1 MLSPRWRKVARD
13 LLSNKTRT
21 LLVVMSIAVGV
32 FAVGVIVSTQLLL
45 SQDLTARYAATNPAD
60 AVLMMSNFD
69 NDVVDTVARMPG
81 VHTAEGR
88 RTVSLR
94 VKVGPNE
101 WRTLSL
107 DAIDDFNKQK
117 LSRVDPV
124 SGAWP
129 PPDKTML
136 VERASLGLIN
146 AQVGDRVTVELAD
159 GKTREIKISGI
170 AHDMNKAPAAFT
182 GSPYGYVNLNTVEWL
197 GFPKTYDQLRVTF
210 NGHMTDRE
218 QVEVAAEEIR
228 KKVEKGD
235 QKVHFIWVPTPG
247 KHPADDAVQPLL
259 LILAVLGGL
268 SLFLSGFLVVNTM
281 SALLMQQQRQI
292 GIMKAVGAQAGQITS
307 LYLGMVLIF
316 GALALFVAVPLGAL
330 GAWALTGYMAS
341 LINFDMMGLRI
352 PLPSLLLQIAV
363 GLLVPLIASLLPI
376 FSGVRVSVREALSS
390 YGVGSGRF
398 GTHLVDR
405 IMERVRGFSRPTL
418 ISLRNTFRRKAR
430 LTLTM
435 FTLVLAGAVFIGV
448 LSVHASLL
456 NTLDAFFNYWHYDV
470 AINFSRPYRTDQ
482 VTAEALSVPGVV
494 DAETWAAAQGG
505 RKRSDD
511 TEGRAM
517 TLLGVPPTTQLLQ
530 PKILEGRWLLPED
543 ENAIV
548 INTAVR
554 EPDMEPDIKLGDDVT
569 FKIDGRDETFKVV
582 GVARTMLTGPL
593 LYVHRD
599 YLEKVTNSVGR
610 AGSVQVITER
620 SDRAFQTQTAEALKN
635 HFKDQGINVSG
646 TQAIGDLRQQIEYQF
661 NLLVVFLTIMATLIA
676 VVGGLGLMGTMS
688 INVIERTRE
697 IGVMRA
703 IGASDGSVMRIFLT
717 EGIFIG
723 LLSWVQAAIFAIPI
737 SRLLSAMVGQ
747 AFLRSP
753 LEYVFSWQGAF
764 LWLGIVLV
772 LASLASLLPSWHAA
786 RLTVRDVLAYE

>member
-13 LLSNKTRT
+13 LLSNKMRT

-45 SQDLTARYAATNPAD
+45 GHDLATTYAATNPAD
-60 AVLMMSNFD
+60 AVLMMSSFD
-69 NDVVDTVARMPG
+69 NDLVDTVARTEG
-81 VHTAEGR
+81 VRTAEGR
-88 RTVSLR
+88 RTVNVR
-94 VKVGPNE
+94 VNVGPDE
-101 WRTLSL
+101 WRTLNL
-107 DAIDDFNKQK
+107 DVIDDFNKQK

-129 PPDKTML
+129 PPDKSML
-136 VERASLGLIN
+136 VERASLAMLN
-146 AQVGDRVTVELAD
+146 AQVGDKVTVEMAD
-159 GKTREIKISGI
+159 GKTREIKVSGI
-170 AHDMNKAPAAFT
+170 AHDMNKVPAAFT
-182 GSPYGYVNLNTVEWL
+182 GSPYGYVSANTVEWL

-210 NGHMTDRE
+210 NGPLTDRE
-218 QVEVAAEEIR
+218 QVEAAAEEIR

-235 QKVHFIWVPTPG
+235 QEVYFIWVPTPG

-281 SALLMQQQRQI
+281 SALLMQQRRQI
-292 GIMKAVGAQAGQITS
+292 GIMKAVGAQANQITG

-316 GALALFVAVPLGAL
+316 GALALLVAIPLGAA
-330 GAWALTGYMAS
+330 GAWGLTAFVAS
-341 LINFDMMGLRI
+341 LINFDMQGLRI

-363 GLLVPLIASLLPI
+363 GLLVPLVASLIPI
-376 FSGVRVSVREALSS
+376 WGGVRVSVREALSS
-390 YGVGSGRF
+390 YGLGSGRF

-430 LTLTM
+430 LALTM
-435 FTLVLAGAVFIGV
+435 FTLVLGGAVFIGV
-448 LSVHASLL
+448 LTVHASLL
-456 NTLDAFFNYWHYDV
+456 NTLDTFFNYWRYD
-470 AINFSRPYRTDQ
+470 AEITFSRAYRSDQ

-494 DAETWAAAQGG
+494 SAETWAAAQGG
-505 RKRSDD
+505 RVRSDGK
-511 TEGRAM
+511 EGRAL
-517 TLLGVPPTTQLLQ
+517 TLLGVPPDTTMIQ
-530 PKILEGRWLLPED
+530 PKLLEGRWLLPED

-582 GVARTMLTGPL
+582 GVARAMLTGPL
-593 LYVHRD
+593 VYADRD
-599 YLEKVTNSVGR
+599 YMEKVTNSIGR

-620 SDRAFQTQTAEALKN
+620 SDRAFQTQTAEALKD
-635 HFKDQGINVSG
+635 HFKDKGINVSG

-661 NLLVVFLTIMATLIA
+661 NLLVVFLTIMAALIA

-717 EGIFIG
+717 EGIFVG
-723 LLSWVQAAIFAIPI
+723 LLSWVQAAIVAIPI
-737 SRLLSAMVGQ
+737 SRLLSAAVGQ

-753 LEYVFSWQGAF
+753 LEYIFSWQGAI
-764 LWLGIVLV
+764 LWLFIVVV

>member
-13 LLSNKTRT
+13 LLSNKMRT
-21 LLVVMSIAVGV
+21 FLVVMSIAVGV

-45 SQDLTARYAATNPAD
+45 GQDLTARYTATDPAD
-60 AVLMMSNFD
+60 AVLFMSSFD
-69 NDVVDTVARMPG
+69 NDLVDTVARMDG
-81 VHTAEGR
+81 VRTAEGR
-88 RTVSLR
+88 RAVTMR

-101 WRTLSL
+101 WRTLAL

-136 VERASLGLIN
+136 VERASLDLVN
-146 AQVGDRVTVELAD
+146 AQVGDKVTVELAD

-182 GSPYGYVNLNTVEWL
+182 GSPTGYISVDTAEWL
-197 GFPKTYDQLRVTF
+197 GFPKTYDQLGVTF
-210 NGHMTDRE
+210 TDRSADRK
-218 QVEVAAEEIR
+218 QVEAMAEEIR

-235 QKVHFIWVPTPG
+235 RTVGFIWVPTPG

-259 LILAVLGGL
+259 LILGVLGAL

-292 GIMKAVGAQAGQITS
+292 GIMKAVGAQASQIIG

-316 GALALFVAVPLGAL
+316 GALALFVAIPLGAL
-330 GAWALTGYMAS
+330 GAWGLTGYVAS
-341 LINFDMMGLRI
+341 LINFDLVGLRI
-352 PLPSLLLQIAV
+352 PLPSLVLQIAV

-376 FSGVRVSVREALSS
+376 LAGVRVSVREALSS

-430 LTLTM
+430 LALTM
-435 FTLVLAGAVFIGV
+435 FTLVLGGAVFIGV
-448 LSVHASLL
+448 LTVHASLI
-456 NTLDAFFNYWHYDV
+456 NTLDTFFNYWRYD
-470 AINFSRPYRTDQ
+470 AEISFSRPYRSDQ

-494 DAETWAAAQGG
+494 SAETWAAARGG
-505 RKRSDD
+505 RVRADD
-511 TEGRAM
+511 TEGRAL
-517 TLLGVPPTTQLLQ
+517 TLLGVPSDTKLIQ
-530 PKILEGRWLLPED
+530 PRLLEGRWLLPED

-554 EPDMEPDIKLGDDVT
+554 EPDIEPDIKVGDDVT
-569 FKIDGRDETFKVV
+569 FKIDDRDETFKVV
-582 GVARTMLTGPL
+582 GVARAMLTGPL
-593 LYVHRD
+593 IYADRD
-599 YLEKVTNSVGR
+599 YIERITNSIGR
-610 AGSVQVITER
+610 AGSIQVITER
-620 SDRAFQTQTAEALKN
+620 SDLAFQTQTAEALKN
-635 HFKDQGINVSG
+635 HFKDQGINVSS
-646 TQAIGDLRQQIEYQF
+646 TQAIGDVRQQLEFQF
-661 NLLVVFLTIMATLIA
+661 NILVVFLTIMATLIA
-676 VVGGLGLMGTMS
+676 IVGGLGLMGTMS

-703 IGASDGSVMRIFLT
+703 VGASDGAVMRIFLT
-717 EGIFIG
+717 EGIFVG
-723 LLSWVQAAIFAIPI
+723 LLSWVQAAILAIPI
-737 SRLLSAMVGQ
+737 SRLLSAAVGQ

-753 LEYVFSWQGAF
+753 LEYVFSWQGAI
-764 LWLGIVLV
+764 LWLFIVIV